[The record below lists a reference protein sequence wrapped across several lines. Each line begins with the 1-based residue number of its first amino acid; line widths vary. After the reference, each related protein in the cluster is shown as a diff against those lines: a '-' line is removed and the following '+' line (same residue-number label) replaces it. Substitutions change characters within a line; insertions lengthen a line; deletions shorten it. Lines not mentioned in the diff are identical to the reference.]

1 MTSRVFTPSKLAERW
16 ECSERHVRNLI
27 SSGELPSFRL
37 GGKLLR
43 IRIEDVERFECQ
55 SGASPD
61 YAENSASLGT
71 TATESAGVIALERP
85 MLKRRPAAPRLD
97 TRNSLGR

>member
-1 MTSRVFTPSKLAERW
+1 MTALANIYTPATLAKRW

-43 IRIEDVERFECQ
+43 IRREDVENFECQ
-55 SGASPD
+55 TGASQD
-61 YAENSASLGT
+61 SVENFASHGMT
-71 TATESAGVIALERP
+71 MAASGDVIALEQP
-85 MLKRRPAAPRLD
+85 MRKRRPAAPRLD
-97 TRNSLGR
+97 MRN